1 MPEIR
6 TGMALRWQGETW
18 IVVSFKHTHKG
29 RGGATM
35 TVKLR
40 NILTGGVREVT
51 IRESDEFEELRV
63 ERFPGVYSYMA
74 GEDMVFFNNE
84 TYEEV
89 TFPKGVMD
97 AVLPY
102 IKEGTEVSLLYI
114 DGTPA
119 GVEPPNFV
127 ELAVA
132 ETTPGVKGDTAS
144 GGSKPAK
151 LETGLVIQV
160 PLFIETGDIVRID
173 TRDNR
178 YIERV

>member
-35 TVKLR
+35 TVKMR
-40 NILTGGVREVT
+40 NILTGGVREATV
-51 IRESDEFEELRV
+51 RESDEFEELRV
-63 ERFPGVYSYMA
+63 ERFPGVYSYTA

-89 TFPKGVMD
+89 TFPHGVMD
-97 AVLPY
+97 PVLPY
-102 IKEGTEVSLLYI
+102 IKEGTGVTLLYI
-114 DGTPA
+114 DGVPA
-119 GVEPPNFV
+119 SVEPPNFV
-127 ELAVA
+127 ELAVT
-132 ETTPGVKGDTAS
+132 ETTPGVRGDTAS

-160 PLFIETGDIVRID
+160 PLFIEAGDTVRVD
-173 TRDNR
+173 TRDDR

>member
-35 TVKLR
+35 TVKMR
-40 NILTGGVREVT
+40 NLLTGAVRESTV
-51 IRESDEFEELRV
+51 RESDEFEELRV

-74 GEDMVFFNNE
+74 GDDLVFFNNE

-89 TFPKGVMD
+89 TFPREVMD
-97 AVLPY
+97 SVMPY
-102 IKEGTEVSLLYI
+102 IKEGTEVTLLYI
-114 DGTPA
+114 DGAPA
-119 GVEPPNFV
+119 SVEPPNFV
-127 ELAVA
+127 ELAVT
-132 ETTPGVKGDTAS
+132 ETAPGVRGDTAS

-160 PLFIETGDIVRID
+160 PLFIEVGDIVRVD
-173 TRDNR
+173 TRDDR

>member
-40 NILTGGVREVT
+40 NILTGGVREATV
-51 IRESDEFEELRV
+51 RESDEFEELRV
-63 ERFPGVYSYMA
+63 ERFPGVYSYAA
-74 GEDMVFFNNE
+74 GEDLVFFNNE
-84 TYEEV
+84 TYEEI
-89 TFPKGVMD
+89 TFPREALGS
-97 AVLPY
+97 VLPY
-102 IKEGTEVSLLYI
+102 IKEGSEVTLLYI
-114 DGTPA
+114 DGSPA
-119 GVEPPNFV
+119 TVEPPNFV
-127 ELAVA
+127 ELKVI
-132 ETTPGVKGDTAS
+132 ETTPGVRGDTAS

-160 PLFIETGDIVRID
+160 PLFIEVGDTIRVD
-173 TRDNR
+173 TRDDR

>member
-1 MPEIR
+1 
-6 TGMALRWQGETW
+6 MALRWQGETW
-18 IVVSFKHTHKG
+18 IVMSFKHTHKG

-35 TVKLR
+35 TAKLR
-40 NILTGGVREVT
+40 NLLTGAVREVT

-63 ERFPGVYSYMA
+63 ERFPGVFSYAA

-89 TFPKGVMD
+89 RFPRS
-97 AVLPY
+97 AISSILPY
-102 IKEGTEVSLLYI
+102 IKEGTEVNLLYI
-114 DGTPA
+114 DNSPA
-119 GVEPPNFV
+119 SVEPPNFV
-127 ELAVA
+127 ELKVI

-151 LETGLVIQV
+151 LETGLIIQV
-160 PLFIETGDIVRID
+160 PLFIEVGDTVRID
-173 TRDNR
+173 TRDDR